1 MDWINNINLDICI
14 YCRQENTRTSFI
26 QEVKMAKNKPKA
38 GRHKIVK
45 RGKVCGNVSKKY
57 YR

>member
-1 MDWINNINLDICI
+1 M
-14 YCRQENTRTSFI
+14 
-26 QEVKMAKNKPKA
+26 VAKRPKA